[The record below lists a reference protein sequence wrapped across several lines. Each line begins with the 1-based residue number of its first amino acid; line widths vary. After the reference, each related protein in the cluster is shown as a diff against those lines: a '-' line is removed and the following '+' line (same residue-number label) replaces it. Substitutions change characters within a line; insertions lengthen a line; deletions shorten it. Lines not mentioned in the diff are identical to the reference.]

1 MNQGQCLVYLLLAIT
16 AGAGGLRAEVKIDP
30 GLPAD
35 AAATVNGQPIPRH
48 LVDVFLKND
57 REALGLD
64 PTNDADRTRL
74 ASLPAAILDEL
85 VERALIAQETRR
97 RGIEPKEGQLDT
109 EEKHLVEFCG
119 SDARYL
125 AYVAQ
130 NGFDRQGYRDY
141 VLRPALNGKALAAE
155 LTRDLDPTDAEV
167 RAYHEAHAADAD
179 FQQPERVTGEH
190 ILINA
195 RRGVLAARLEQSE
208 GIQPD
213 APAMNTALA
222 RETAAARTR
231 ADAVRQ
237 QAAAPGADFAALA
250 RQFSEDPGSREAGG
264 SLGTFARGVHP
275 AALDDAFFAL
285 KPGEVSPVVQ
295 TEYGFHVLRI
305 TARLAAGPRTLA
317 EATPEVR
324 RRLRQEKSAGRLRQW
339 LGEARAAAQIVV
351 RESHD
356 LPGDR

>member
-1 MNQGQCLVYLLLAIT
+1 MNREQVLVCLLAIT
-16 AGAGGLRAEVKIDP
+16 AGAGGLRAEVKTDP
-30 GLPAD
+30 GLPTGT
-35 AAATVNGQPIPRH
+35 AATVNGQSISRH
-48 LVDVFLKND
+48 LVEVFLKND

-64 PTNDADRTRL
+64 PANDADRARL

-85 VERALIAQETRR
+85 VERVLIAQETRR
-97 RGIEPKEGQLDT
+97 RGVEPKESQLDA

-130 NGFDRQGYRDY
+130 NGFDRQGYRAD

-155 LTRDLDPTDAEV
+155 LTRDLESPDEEV
-167 RAYHEAHAADAD
+167 RASHEAHATDAD
-179 FQQPERVTGEH
+179 FQQLERVAGEH

-208 GIQPD
+208 GLQSDTPASD
-213 APAMNTALA
+213 AAVA
-222 RETAAARTR
+222 RETAAARIR

-285 KPGEVSPVVQ
+285 KPGELSPVVQ

-305 TARLAAGPRTLA
+305 TARLPAGPKTLA
-317 EATPEVR
+317 EATPEIR
-324 RRLRQEKSAGRLRQW
+324 RRLQQEKSAGRLRQW
-339 LGEARAAAQIVV
+339 LSDARAAF
-351 RESHD
+351 
-356 LPGDR
+356 